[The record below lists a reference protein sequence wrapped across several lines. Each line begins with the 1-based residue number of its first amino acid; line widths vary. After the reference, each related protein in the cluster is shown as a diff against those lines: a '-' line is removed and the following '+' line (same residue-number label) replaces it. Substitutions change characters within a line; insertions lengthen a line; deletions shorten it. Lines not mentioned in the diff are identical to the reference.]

1 MRSINP
7 GLGLSNPMKIFVYDL
22 PSRFN
27 EDWLKQN
34 VKSRRKKN
42 PKTKEKDGL
51 VKHQQRADDGEE
63 DEDEDGVSGYGGNR
77 CANHLFAAEVA
88 IHKRLMSES
97 CASIRTTKPWE
108 ADLFFVPVYVS
119 CNFNTSTGLP
129 SLGHARALLHSA
141 VSLVSQQMPYWNR
154 SRGKDHVFVA
164 SHDYGAC
171 FHTMVRTKTNTLL

>member
-1 MRSINP
+1 MTRSKNSKSKSKSKVRSIDP
-7 GLGLSNPMKIFVYDL
+7 GLGLSNPMKIFVYNL

-27 EDWLKQN
+27 EDWLKQKF
-34 VKSRRKKN
+34 VKSRRKK
-42 PKTKEKDGL
+42 KKKD
-51 VKHQQRADDGEE
+51 DD
-63 DEDEDGVSGYGGNR
+63 DDDDDSVSSNR
-77 CANHLFAAEVA
+77 CSNHLFAAEVA

-97 CASIRTTKPWE
+97 CASIRTTRPWE
-108 ADLFFVPVYVS
+108 ANLFFVPVYVS

-164 SHDYGAC
+164 THDYGAC
-171 FHTMVRTKTNTLL
+171 FHTMV